1 MVWLSSKIE
10 SGSITSKTQA
20 VSQNGLMFN
29 RNKHMMFV
37 SYILCSLIIACGL
50 PYMKK
55 TQFGEMDME
64 WVTPYHEGDI
74 IVFHG
79 GNSLDTMFISE
90 VSFNNPANRF
100 ILDTEGQNWMEG
112 INEYKANS
120 SCDYTLI
127 HNGSVFNGVLFFAEK
142 ESMDDP
148 ASFSISFGGNYSKT
162 VILPSQEK
170 DTIRF
175 EKATFTKGVAQPVLE
190 IKSITWHKRIG
201 IKEYVLNNG
210 TVFSF
215 WDKKN
220 DVSEKEQEMG
230 FNPIL
235 FLLILLI
242 LTSCNKV
249 NENKTIT
256 IDNKTLNTHQS
267 INTKAIVLNSPVDM
281 EEFLQKV
288 VDTTFFTDSISSA
301 EQYSLLI
308 HYLFRHEDEQ
318 YDEGIAWNLYQM
330 IKRYPSKY
338 YCFEERIKDYYDA
351 INIQNELWIYLIQ
364 EYVLEKELFPNSISE
379 ICNDLGI
386 AFMPNPELE
395 KIFEQL
401 KSDYVN

>member
-1 MVWLSSKIE
+1 MEWLSSKIE
-10 SGSITSKTQA
+10 SGSITPKTQA
-20 VSQNGLMFN
+20 ISHNGLMFN
-29 RNKHMMFV
+29 RNKHMVFV

-90 VSFNNPANRF
+90 VSFNNPSNRF

-120 SCDYTLI
+120 SCNYTLI

-170 DTIRF
+170 DTIQF

-215 WDKKN
+215 WDKK
-220 DVSEKEQEMG
+220 MM
-230 FNPIL
+230 
-235 FLLILLI
+235 FLKKNKKWDLIL
-242 LTSCNKV
+242 
-249 NENKTIT
+249 
-256 IDNKTLNTHQS
+256 
-267 INTKAIVLNSPVDM
+267 
-281 EEFLQKV
+281 
-288 VDTTFFTDSISSA
+288 
-301 EQYSLLI
+301 
-308 HYLFRHEDEQ
+308 
-318 YDEGIAWNLYQM
+318 
-330 IKRYPSKY
+330 
-338 YCFEERIKDYYDA
+338 YCSY
-351 INIQNELWIYLIQ
+351 
-364 EYVLEKELFPNSISE
+364 
-379 ICNDLGI
+379 
-386 AFMPNPELE
+386 
-395 KIFEQL
+395 
-401 KSDYVN
+401 

>member
-1 MVWLSSKIE
+1 
-10 SGSITSKTQA
+10 
-20 VSQNGLMFN
+20 
-29 RNKHMMFV
+29 
-37 SYILCSLIIACGL
+37 
-50 PYMKK
+50 
-55 TQFGEMDME
+55 
-64 WVTPYHEGDI
+64 
-74 IVFHG
+74 
-79 GNSLDTMFISE
+79 
-90 VSFNNPANRF
+90 
-100 ILDTEGQNWMEG
+100 
-112 INEYKANS
+112 
-120 SCDYTLI
+120 
-127 HNGSVFNGVLFFAEK
+127 
-142 ESMDDP
+142 
-148 ASFSISFGGNYSKT
+148 
-162 VILPSQEK
+162 
-170 DTIRF
+170 
-175 EKATFTKGVAQPVLE
+175 
-190 IKSITWHKRIG
+190 
-201 IKEYVLNNG
+201 
-210 TVFSF
+210 
-215 WDKKN
+215 
-220 DVSEKEQEMG
+220 MG

-338 YCFEERIKDYYDA
+338 YYFEERIKDYYDA

-364 EYVLEKELFPNSISE
+364 EYVLEKESLPNSISE

-386 AFMPNPELE
+386 AFTPNPELE

>member
-10 SGSITSKTQA
+10 SGSITPKTQA

-120 SCDYTLI
+120 SCNYTLI
-127 HNGSVFNGVLFFAEK
+127 HNGSVFNGILFFAEK

-162 VILPSQEK
+162 VILPSQGK
-170 DTIRF
+170 DTIQF

-235 FLLILLI
+235 FCGRNGVCEK
-242 LTSCNKV
+242 S
-249 NENKTIT
+249 
-256 IDNKTLNTHQS
+256 S
-267 INTKAIVLNSPVDM
+267 INN
-281 EEFLQKV
+281 FLKK
-288 VDTTFFTDSISSA
+288 
-301 EQYSLLI
+301 
-308 HYLFRHEDEQ
+308 LFHVYRT
-318 YDEGIAWNLYQM
+318 I
-330 IKRYPSKY
+330 
-338 YCFEERIKDYYDA
+338 
-351 INIQNELWIYLIQ
+351 
-364 EYVLEKELFPNSISE
+364 
-379 ICNDLGI
+379 
-386 AFMPNPELE
+386 
-395 KIFEQL
+395 
-401 KSDYVN
+401 

>member
-1 MVWLSSKIE
+1 
-10 SGSITSKTQA
+10 
-20 VSQNGLMFN
+20 MFN
-29 RNKHMMFV
+29 RNKHMVFV

-90 VSFNNPANRF
+90 VSFNNPSNRF

-170 DTIRF
+170 DTIQF

-242 LTSCNKV
+242 VFSCNRFD
-249 NENKTIT
+249 ENKTRINDKNKILKANQSRKKHT
-256 IDNKTLNTHQS
+256 IILNG
-267 INTKAIVLNSPVDM
+267 PVNM
-281 EEFLQKV
+281 EDFLIKV
-288 VDTTFFTDSISSA
+288 VDAGFFKDSISSV

-308 HYLFRHEDEQ
+308 HYLYNHEDEQ

-330 IKRYPSKY
+330 IKKYPLKY
-338 YCFEERIKDYYDA
+338 YCIKKYIEDYYDA
-351 INIQNELWIYLIQ
+351 MHIQNELWLLLIQ
-364 EYVLEKELFPNSISE
+364 EYVWEKDSFPNSISE
-379 ICNDLGI
+379 VCNDLGLS
-386 AFMPNPELE
+386 FTPNPELE
-395 KIFEQL
+395 KRLEQL

>member
-10 SGSITSKTQA
+10 SGSITPKTQA
-20 VSQNGLMFN
+20 ISQNGLMFN
-29 RNKHMMFV
+29 RNKHMVFV

-170 DTIRF
+170 DTIQF

-338 YCFEERIKDYYDA
+338 YYFEERIKDYYDA

-364 EYVLEKELFPNSISE
+364 EYVLEKELLPNSISE

-386 AFMPNPELE
+386 AFTPNPELE